1 MSMGLFVYSARDY
14 TWLYKYNAHFVK
26 LLFVQL
32 INVILCIST
41 IRKIG

>member
-14 TWLYKYNAHFVK
+14 TWLYNAHFVK